1 MPDPFAAKDGRV
13 DVSRVMDAL
22 REGIRRRR
30 ADALF
35 DGTPAEEAVA
45 RRLKALAD
53 EAELDDELLDRLLR
67 DDPRWNLSPDYRI
80 ATHRTGLSKAIVVGL
95 KRLVRPLV
103 RLYTDPIVER
113 QRQINLYLLYVVQAL
128 LDETTRLHQALA
140 ALRKPP
146 AP

>member
-1 MPDPFAAKDGRV
+1 MSDPFATKDGRV
-13 DVSRVMDAL
+13 DVASVMAAL

-30 ADALF
+30 DEALF
-35 DGTPAEEAVA
+35 DGTPAEETVA

-53 EAELDDELLDRLLR
+53 EAELDDELLERLLH
-67 DDPRWNLSPDYRI
+67 DDPRWNLTPDYRI
-80 ATHRTGLSKAIVVGL
+80 ATHRRGLSKSLVVGL

-113 QRQINLYLLYVVQAL
+113 QRQVNLYLLHVVHAL

-140 ALRKPP
+140 ALKKPK

>member
-1 MPDPFAAKDGRV
+1 MADPFVANGGRV
-13 DVSRVMDAL
+13 DVARVMEAL

-30 ADALF
+30 DEALF
-35 DGTPAEEAVA
+35 DGTPAEETVA

-53 EAELDDELLDRLLR
+53 EAGLDGELLERLLR
-67 DDPRWNLSPDYRI
+67 DDPRWNLNPDYRI
-80 ATHRTGLSKAIVVGL
+80 ETHRTGLSKALVVGL

-113 QRQINLYLLYVVQAL
+113 QRQLNLYLLHVVLAL

-140 ALRKPP
+140 KLKER
-146 AP
+146 